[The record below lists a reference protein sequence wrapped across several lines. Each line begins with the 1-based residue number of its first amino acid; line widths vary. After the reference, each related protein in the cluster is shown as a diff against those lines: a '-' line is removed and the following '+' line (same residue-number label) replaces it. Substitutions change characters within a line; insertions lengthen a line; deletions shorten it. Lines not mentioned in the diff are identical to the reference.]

1 MADPSETS
9 SKDRSRSRGLRTPTV
24 AALADRWMPKIL
36 LSPSLV
42 ISLVFVHGFIFVTA
56 WLSLTN
62 SRLLPKYAI
71 VGFDRYRQL
80 FSNDIWWSAAANL
93 AWFGIPFIGFCILV
107 GLLVAVLLDQKIRG
121 EGALRA
127 IYVYPL
133 ALSYI
138 VTGAAWQWIFNPSL
152 GIEHLVR
159 SWGWQDF
166 SFNWLGDPDRA
177 IFCVVVAAVWQSC
190 GFVMAL
196 FLAGLR
202 GIDDE
207 IIKAAKVDGATLPTI
222 YRKVVIPGMR
232 PVFFSVALIL
242 CHITIKTFDLV
253 VALTAGGP
261 GTSSWLPA
269 NFMYTF
275 AFDRSQLGVGAAS
288 AMMML
293 FTVVAVLVPMMY
305 VESRR
310 TRHGA

>member
-1 MADPSETS
+1 
-9 SKDRSRSRGLRTPTV
+9 
-24 AALADRWMPKIL
+24 MPRIL
-36 LSPSLV
+36 LSPSLA
-42 ISLVFVHGFIFVTA
+42 ISLVFVYGFIAITGY
-56 WLSLTN
+56 LSLTA
-62 SRLLPKYAI
+62 SRLLPNYRF
-71 VGFDRYRQL
+71 VGLDRYREL
-80 FSNDIWWSAAANL
+80 FANDIWWSAAANL
-93 AWFGIPFIGFCILV
+93 AWFGIPFIGFCIVL
-107 GLLVAVLLDQKIRG
+107 GLLIAVLLDQRIRG

-127 IYVYPL
+127 VYVYPL

-138 VTGAAWQWIFNPSL
+138 VTGAVWQWILNPDL
-152 GIEHLVR
+152 GLERLIR
-159 SWGWQDF
+159 QWGWQDF
-166 SFNWLGDPDRA
+166 SFNWLADPDKA
-177 IFCVVVAAVWQSC
+177 IFCVVIAAVWQSC

-207 IIKAAKVDGATLPTI
+207 IVKAAKVDGATLPTI
-222 YRKVVIPGMR
+222 YLRVVIPGMR
-232 PVFFSVALIL
+232 PVFFSVILIL

-293 FTVVAVLVPMMY
+293 FTVVAVLVPLMY
-305 VESRR
+305 AESRR